1 MDAEGPGGAS
11 SSDRDSSAAEQ
22 PVVVSWV
29 ACGSSHS
36 LALLSSDIALSW
48 GRGEDGQLGH
58 GDADERK
65 EPEAIYGLLNEGVT
79 SVHSGAEYSLACCR
93 QRKEVFSWGW
103 GDFGRLGHGDARDV
117 FIPRAIP
124 GLSGKSVRDVACGD
138 THTLVS
144 TFDGELWGFGRNQNG
159 QLGLGHIDDA
169 FAPQCVTDLKIEPT
183 VSPAL
188 QQSIQNVIPGVG

>member
-1 MDAEGPGGAS
+1 MLGSGGSDMEGREEEPEPMDAEGPGGAS

-36 LALLSSDIALSW
+36 LALLSANLSSSRRGSSMFDSSLPVLTWTIHAGSDIALSW

-103 GDFGRLGHGDARDV
+103 
-117 FIPRAIP
+117 
-124 GLSGKSVRDVACGD
+124 
-138 THTLVS
+138 
-144 TFDGELWGFGRNQNG
+144 
-159 QLGLGHIDDA
+159 
-169 FAPQCVTDLKIEPT
+169 
-183 VSPAL
+183 
-188 QQSIQNVIPGVG
+188 